1 MATVKK
7 KLKLLGRHLWEFF
20 KWSIP
25 SALMYF
31 CAGSVLMMLTL
42 KENEIFWDNG
52 KLMWSLICMLGA
64 AAYNALMMYGYGG
77 TGYEMLVSGNIKRS
91 SVDAYGEGFKM
102 SSHKYAREYRAW
114 KGFIIGAITGIYPI
128 IFGVLFGVNQELMGL
143 EKGTL
148 GTAIL
153 LLIGFFLSGWSV
165 LPIYYMN
172 ASGMQVSYFISC
184 AFAIVPIVVSG
195 VFYILGAYGK
205 RNKVIREQ
213 IIADRA
219 AQAEATKE
227 KKINYGGLP
236 GTKPKKRK

>member
-1 MATVKK
+1 MARVKK
-7 KLKLLGRHLWEFF
+7 KRKVFGGHLWEFF

-31 CAGSVLMMLTL
+31 CAGSILMMVTL
-42 KENEIFWDNG
+42 KKNEVFWDNS
-52 KLMWSLICMLGA
+52 KLMWSLICMLCA
-64 AAYNALMMYGYGG
+64 AAYNAMMMYGYGG

-91 SVDAYGEGFKM
+91 SVATYGENFKM
-102 SSHKYAREYRAW
+102 SSHKYAREYRVW
-114 KGFIIGAITGIYPI
+114 KGFIIGLITGLYPI
-128 IFGVLFGVNQELMGL
+128 IFGVLFGLNQEAMSL

-148 GTAIL
+148 ATAIL
-153 LLIGFFLSGWSV
+153 LLVGFFLSGWSV

-172 ASGMQVSYFISC
+172 ANGMQVSYFISC

-195 VFYILGAYGK
+195 VFYILGAYGR

-213 IIADRA
+213 MIADRA